1 MKNKKTMYLAV
12 LALLLA
18 VEIVL
23 SVTPLGMIMLPIFA
37 IRATT
42 LHIPVIIAG
51 IILGVKGGAIV
62 GGMFG
67 ICSIIS
73 NTIAPGITSFCF
85 SPFYSIG
92 EFHGGF
98 NSIIIAMVPRILL
111 GVISALVY
119 SVLKKHFNEYV
130 SVIVAALSGAITN
143 TILVLGGIYVFF
155 GASYAAA
162 KEISYEALL
171 GVLMSVVS
179 VNGLLEAAFGAIIVL
194 AVYKACKPIINKV
207 RN

>member
-1 MKNKKTMYLAV
+1 
-12 LALLLA
+12 
-18 VEIVL
+18 
-23 SVTPLGMIMLPIFA
+23 
-37 IRATT
+37 
-42 LHIPVIIAG
+42 PVIIAG